1 MRQCIPL
8 PMAVMRPSVT
18 STVWSRSTVS
28 LVIGTTL
35 NRTKA
40 VTDCAAT
47 GLLVAIQP
55 TIAQTSCRL
64 MVSETGLRDRSFQR
78 PH

>member
-1 MRQCIPL
+1 
-8 PMAVMRPSVT
+8 
-18 STVWSRSTVS
+18 
-28 LVIGTTL
+28 
-35 NRTKA
+35 